1 MADITQDNIEELSE
15 EIVVSPGDEIE
26 EVEEPIVNPLDNAG
40 VSAVMFVYQSIGAA
54 QNAKGGLSMDD
65 CERILEARNILLEFY
80 AKNAEKTKEVFNAY
94 IVLNSSCQFH
104 QKQGAFSIEGSVR
117 LKQNLAVLERVVTIE
132 EQPKPANRAEV
143 RAQAKTQARPAQQP
157 PQQPRGKQA
166 VRGKGKAVNKK

>member
-104 QKQGAFSIEGSVR
+104 Q
-117 LKQNLAVLERVVTIE
+117 
-132 EQPKPANRAEV
+132 
-143 RAQAKTQARPAQQP
+143 
-157 PQQPRGKQA
+157 
-166 VRGKGKAVNKK
+166 